1 MKGDEGYYR
10 FFAYLNLFM
19 FAMFI
24 LVLADNYLLM
34 FLGWEGVGLCSY
46 LLIAFWFRKKSASQA
61 GKKAFLVNRV
71 GDLGFTLGMLL
82 IFLTF
87 GSLQFAEVFPQAG
100 EAGSITLLGICLLL
114 FTGAVGKSAQFPLHV
129 WLPDAMEG
137 PTPVSA
143 LIHAATMVNAGVYMV
158 ARSYP
163 FFMESETAMWVV
175 MGIGTFTAIY
185 AACIAI
191 TQNDIKRVIAYSTVS
206 SLGFMFMALG
216 AGAWAAG
223 IFYLLAHGFFKGLL
237 FLGSGSVIHAMSG
250 EQDMR
255 LMGGLRKKLPITYW
269 TMLIGALAMCGIF
282 PFAGFWAKDEIL
294 GADFRAHYYYVW
306 AVGIIAA
313 FVTSIYMFRLIILT
327 FHGKSRASEE
337 VQRHVHESPRI
348 MTVPLILLAIP
359 AALIGVVAG
368 WPPDSGW
375 IHKFLEPVFFES
387 ESETFHWLGLDGLVL
402 AVGFL
407 VAALGI
413 WFAYE
418 LYSRRPGLPRAIAAR
433 VPWAYQASF
442 HKLYMDEVYE
452 WTVVR
457 PLISFARWLWAF
469 VDDRIID
476 GGVNGVAWVWGRL
489 GRLLR
494 PLQTGRAQSYALG
507 ILIGVVVLVVI
518 FRVF

>member
-1 MKGDEGYYR
+1 
-10 FFAYLNLFM
+10 
-19 FAMFI
+19 
-24 LVLADNYLLM
+24 
-34 FLGWEGVGLCSY
+34 
-46 LLIAFWFRKKSASQA
+46 
-61 GKKAFLVNRV
+61 
-71 GDLGFTLGMLL
+71 
-82 IFLTF
+82 
-87 GSLQFAEVFPQAG
+87 
-100 EAGSITLLGICLLL
+100 
-114 FTGAVGKSAQFPLHV
+114 
-129 WLPDAMEG
+129 
-137 PTPVSA
+137 
-143 LIHAATMVNAGVYMV
+143 
-158 ARSYP
+158 
-163 FFMESETAMWVV
+163 MESETAMWVV